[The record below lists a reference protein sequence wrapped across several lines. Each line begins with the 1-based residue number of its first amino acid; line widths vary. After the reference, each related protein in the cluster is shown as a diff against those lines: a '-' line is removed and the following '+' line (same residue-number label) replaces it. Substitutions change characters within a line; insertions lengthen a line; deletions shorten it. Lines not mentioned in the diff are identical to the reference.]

1 MEQVL
6 DTPNRP
12 SDADLIERTKS
23 GQAAAFAEIVERYK
37 DSLVGYLYRV
47 LGNRERAEDVAQ
59 DAFLKLYERSDAYE
73 ERGQL
78 KAYLFR
84 IATNQIRSE
93 ARRASRW
100 TRVRSLLLSSNGR
113 PPAQERALLE
123 TELKH
128 QLLKAIV
135 ELPLRYRTA
144 LVLREIEGWRYRAI
158 SEALGCSEGTVKS
171 RIHRGRHLLKR
182 KLAHYWQGDPT

>member
-6 DTPNRP
+6 DTASQS
-12 SDADLIERTKS
+12 SDADLIERARS
-23 GQAAAFAEIVERYK
+23 GQTAAFAEIVERYK
-37 DSLVGYLYRV
+37 DSLVGYLYRL

-59 DAFLKLYERSDAYE
+59 DAFLRLYQRSDGYE

-100 TRVRSLLLSSNGR
+100 ARVRSLLMSSNGR

-123 TELKH
+123 TELKRE
-128 QLLKAIV
+128 LLKAIA

-158 SEALGCSEGTVKS
+158 SKTLGCSEGTVKS
-171 RIHRGRHLLKR
+171 RIHRGRNLLKR
-182 KLAHYWQGDPT
+182 RLAHYWQGDPG